1 VHTPQQVANRDPL
14 ITLEVNMKAEPK
26 KIRVTMTYDREMN
39 WERFWSWVD
48 LTVQQINN
56 GRQQRMI
63 DLGQLTFQPITRD
76 DFQVLVRNGAL
87 TFEDDLGAFGKLS
100 TIFTYE
106 VLETE
111 EDKDEGT
118 GDYKL
123 PESLT

>member
-1 VHTPQQVANRDPL
+1 
-14 ITLEVNMKAEPK
+14 MKAEPK

-39 WERFWSWVD
+39 WGRFWSWVD

-87 TFEDDLGAFGKLS
+87 TFEDDLGAYGKLS